1 MQIFISN
8 QFQHSS
14 LAHSNIE
21 INYYC
26 HFHTGGN
33 SLNGPALKT
42 SRNVGVLVCFHI
54 IITMVTTPQLNTPFY
69 GIGTFPV
76 SIITV
81 TCIGLFSALPLWAVS
96 ISSKTWGAE
105 RLFL

>member
-8 QFQHSS
+8 QFHHRSKA
-14 LAHSNIE
+14 LLNIE

-26 HFHTGGN
+26 HIRTGGN

-76 SIITV
+76 SIIAV